1 MSFPVINSK
10 LWTRTDQY
18 KIRITIT
25 KLLAGYP
32 AANRPDPDIR
42 PPDNP
47 AGYPAGYPVRDTSST
62 LLKYLSTL
70 LKYFYLST
78 NPTLILKNCWTA
90 KS

>member
-47 AGYPAGYPVRDTSST
+47 VRDTSNKNINIELMMYSLSN
-62 LLKYLSTL
+62 LLTCKVYDYSIGFL
-70 LKYFYLST
+70 LRR
-78 NPTLILKNCWTA
+78 I
-90 KS
+90 

>member
-42 PPDNP
+42 SGTP
-47 AGYPAGYPVRDTSST
+47 
-62 LLKYLSTL
+62 LLKCIQIEVGDQCLTTKRML
-70 LKYFYLST
+70 LYFYYYKCT
-78 NPTLILKNCWTA
+78 GKFD
-90 KS
+90 